1 MKPAA
6 NLTLLWPELPYLDRF
21 AAAAKAGFTAVE
33 VLFPYELAAKETLR
47 ACVANGLELILIN
60 APPPNYTGGAQGFA
74 AVPEQAA
81 RFRVDVQR
89 SFRYATALKVRY
101 LHVMAGNGQGALARQ
116 TFIDN
121 LIWAADIAP
130 KGLTLTVEPL
140 NPVAMPGYFMNDY
153 ALAADVLRAVNRPN
167 VGLQYDSY
175 HAQMIHGDA
184 VAVYD
189 QYKDLIVHSQLGDAP
204 DRSAPGTGT
213 VDFPALF
220 AAMRRAGY
228 RGWVSGEYIPG
239 PRTEDSLGWMT
250 LS

>member
-1 MKPAA
+1 MAESDSELYKSPRSSRMWHTLSPLRHLDAVA
-6 NLTLLWPELPYLDRF
+6 LVRAERQNLLCVLPTNSGKTLI
-21 AAAAKAGFTAVE
+21 AT
-33 VLFPYELAAKETLR
+33 
-47 ACVANGLELILIN
+47 ELIARVLN
-60 APPPNYTGGAQGFA
+60 REPTRKVVY
-74 AVPEQAA
+74 AVP
-81 RFRVDVQR
+81 
-89 SFRYATALKVRY
+89 
-101 LHVMAGNGQGALARQ
+101 NGALARQ

-167 VGLQYDSY
+167 VRLQYDSY

-184 VAVYD
+184 VAVFE
-189 QYKDLIVHSQLGDAP
+189 QYKDLIVHVQLGDAP

-220 AAMRRAGY
+220 AALRRAGY